1 MNCPKC
7 GSKTRMI
14 AVRPNKHGYPKRSR
28 CCHGCNYRFFTIEV
42 LESDV
47 TFEDGVV

>member
-7 GSKTRMI
+7 QTKTKSLG
-14 AVRPNKHGYPKRSR
+14 VRPNKHGYPKRSR
-28 CCHGCNYRFFTIEV
+28 CCPECKYRFFTIEV

-47 TFEDGVV
+47 TFEEAA